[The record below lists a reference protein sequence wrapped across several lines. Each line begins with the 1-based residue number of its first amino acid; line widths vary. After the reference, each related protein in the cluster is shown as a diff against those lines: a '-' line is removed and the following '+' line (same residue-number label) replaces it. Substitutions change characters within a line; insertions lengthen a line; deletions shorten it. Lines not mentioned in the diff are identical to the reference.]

1 MKTIS
6 TYLVFVLIA
15 IITNS
20 VVAQD
25 NYKDKIQD
33 LKEQKEKITQEE
45 KEALKDEVEVIDK
58 RLERGS
64 INAEEAT
71 ELKEDAARR
80 RALNIENRL
89 AIIDNKIALLERNK
103 DDDLGDDDSTI
114 DREEET
120 GVSIKI
126 DDDVWIKIDDEE
138 WDIFTDKAKYD
149 RRTYSDLVFAF
160 GLNNAI
166 IKGQSINDT
175 PYKVWGS
182 RFFEIGWTWR
192 TRVFNNTNFM
202 RFHYGFSFQFNGLKS
217 QDNLYY
223 VVDDEGKTVQAPF
236 EYPLSK
242 SKLRMDNLVIPIHFE
257 FGPFKTTRSENRI
270 RYSLKDQFRIGVGA
284 YGGLN
289 MGTRQKLKYDQ
300 DGSNRKTKI
309 KGGLNS
315 SPFIYGLS
323 GYMGVNC
330 FSVYVK
336 YDLNPIFKSP
346 SDEQRNI
353 SFGLRFAI

>member
-1 MKTIS
+1 MTTS
-6 TYLVFVLIA
+6 L
-15 IITNS
+15 
-20 VVAQD
+20 VAQD
-25 NYKDKIQD
+25 NHKDKIQD

-45 KEALKDEVEVIDK
+45 KEALKNEVEVIDK

-103 DDDLGDDDSTI
+103 DDDLGDDDRI
-114 DREEET
+114 IYREEET

-126 DDDVWIKIDDEE
+126 DDDISIKIDDEE
-138 WDIFTDKAKYD
+138 WDIFTEKTKYD
-149 RRTYSDLVFAF
+149 RRTYSDMVFAF

-166 IKGQSINDT
+166 IKGQSLNDT

-192 TRVFNNTNFM
+192 TRVFNKTNFM

-236 EYPLSK
+236 EYPLRK
-242 SKLRMDNLVIPIHFE
+242 SKLRMDNLVFPVHFE
-257 FGPFKTTRSENRI
+257 FGPFKTTRSEHRI

-315 SPFIYGLS
+315 NPFIYGLS

>member
-6 TYLVFVLIA
+6 TYLVFVLIC
-15 IITNS
+15 IMTTS
-20 VVAQD
+20 LVAQD
-25 NYKDKIQD
+25 NHKDKIQD

-45 KEALKDEVEVIDK
+45 KEALKNEVEVIDK

-103 DDDLGDDDSTI
+103 DDDLGDDDRI
-114 DREEET
+114 IYREEET

-126 DDDVWIKIDDEE
+126 DDDISIKIDDEE
-138 WDIFTDKAKYD
+138 WDIFTEKTKYD
-149 RRTYSDLVFAF
+149 RRTYSDMVFAF

-166 IKGQSINDT
+166 IKGQSLNDT

-192 TRVFNNTNFM
+192 TRVFNKTNFM

-236 EYPLSK
+236 EYPLRK
-242 SKLRMDNLVIPIHFE
+242 SKLRMDNLVFPVHFE
-257 FGPFKTTRSENRI
+257 FGPFKTTRSEHRI

-315 SPFIYGLS
+315 NPFIYGLS

>member
-103 DDDLGDDDSTI
+103 DDDLGEDDSTI

-166 IKGQSINDT
+166 IKGQSLNDT

-242 SKLRMDNLVIPIHFE
+242 SKLRMDNLVFPIHFE

>member
-103 DDDLGDDDSTI
+103 DDDLGEDDSTI

-166 IKGQSINDT
+166 IKGQSLNDT

>member
-6 TYLVFVLIA
+6 TYLVFVLIC

-25 NYKDKIQD
+25 DYKDKIQD

-45 KEALKDEVEVIDK
+45 KEALKDEVEAIDK
-58 RLERGS
+58 RLEKGN
-64 INAEEAT
+64 INSEEAT

-103 DDDLGDDDSTI
+103 EDVLEADDSSI
-114 DREEET
+114 SRDEEA
-120 GVSIKI
+120 GVSINI
-126 DDDVWIKIDDEE
+126 DDDISIKIDDEE
-138 WDIFTDKAKYD
+138 WDIYFNKSKYD

-166 IKGQSINDT
+166 IKGQSLNDT

-192 TRVFNNTNFM
+192 TRVFKNTNFM

-223 VVDDEGKTVQAPF
+223 VVDDEGKTVQTPF
-236 EYPLSK
+236 AFPLRK
-242 SKLRMDNLVIPIHFE
+242 SKLRMDNLVFPVHFE
-257 FGPFKTTRSENRI
+257 FGPFKTTRSEHRI
-270 RYSLKDQFRIGVGA
+270 RYSLKNQFRIGLGA
-284 YGGLN
+284 YGGFN
-289 MGTRQKLKYDQ
+289 MGTRQKLKYNQ
-300 DGSNRKTKI
+300 DGSNRKTTI

-330 FSVYVK
+330 FSVYIK

>member
-1 MKTIS
+1 MTTS
-6 TYLVFVLIA
+6 L
-15 IITNS
+15 
-20 VVAQD
+20 VAQD

-45 KEALKDEVEVIDK
+45 KEALKNEVEVIDK

-89 AIIDNKIALLERNK
+89 AIIDNKIALLERNM
-103 DDDLGDDDSTI
+103 DDELGDDDRI
-114 DREEET
+114 IYREEET

-126 DDDVWIKIDDEE
+126 DDDISIKIDDEE
-138 WDIFTDKAKYD
+138 WDIFIDKAKYD

-166 IKGQSINDT
+166 IKGQSLNDT

-192 TRVFNNTNFM
+192 TRVFNKTNFM

-217 QDNLYY
+217 QDNLYF

-236 EYPLSK
+236 AYPLRK

-257 FGPFKTTRSENRI
+257 FGPFKTTRSEHRI

>member
-6 TYLVFVLIA
+6 TYLVLVLMCF
-15 IITNS
+15 ITNTM
-20 VVAQD
+20 VAQD
-25 NYKDKIQD
+25 NYKEKIED
-33 LKEQKEKITQEE
+33 LKEQKEKITLEE
-45 KEALKDEVEVIDK
+45 KEALKDEVEAINK
-58 RLERGS
+58 RLDKGKL
-64 INAEEAT
+64 NTEEAT

-103 DDDLGDDDSTI
+103 GDVLGEDDYSINRD
-114 DREEET
+114 EEA
-120 GVSIKI
+120 GVLINI
-126 DDDVWIKIDDEE
+126 DDDVSIKIDDEE
-138 WDIFTDKAKYD
+138 WDIFTNKAKYD

-166 IKGQSINDT
+166 IKGQSLNDT

-192 TRVFNNTNFM
+192 TRVFKKTNFM

-217 QDNLYY
+217 QDDLYY
-223 VVDDEGKTVQAPF
+223 VVDDEGKTVQTPF
-236 EYPLSK
+236 EYPLNK
-242 SKLRMDNLVIPIHFE
+242 SKLRMDNLVFPIHFE
-257 FGPFKTTRSENRI
+257 FGPFNTIRSENRI
-270 RYSLKDQFRIGVGA
+270 RYSLKNQFRIAVGA
-284 YGGLN
+284 YGGFN
-289 MGTRQKLKYDQ
+289 MGTRQKLKYNQ
-300 DGSNRKTKI
+300 DGSSRKTTI

-330 FSVYVK
+330 FSVYIK

>member
-6 TYLVFVLIA
+6 TYLVFVIFCV
-15 IITNS
+15 ISNS

-25 NYKDKIQD
+25 DYNEKIQD
-33 LKEQKEKITQEE
+33 LTEQKEIITQEE
-45 KEALKDEVEVIDK
+45 KEALKHEVEAIDK
-58 RLERGS
+58 RLENGY
-64 INAEEAT
+64 INDEEAS

-89 AIIDNKIALLERNK
+89 AIIDNKIALLERNEEIVIVEE
-103 DDDLGDDDSTI
+103 DDSLN
-114 DREEET
+114 RGEEAA
-120 GVSIKI
+120 VIINI
-126 DDDVWIKIDDEE
+126 DDDVSLKMDDEE
-138 WDIFTDKAKYD
+138 WDIFISKTKYD

-166 IKGQSINDT
+166 IKGQSLNDT

-192 TRVFNNTNFM
+192 TRVFNKTNFM

-236 EYPLSK
+236 EYPLRK
-242 SKLRMDNLVIPIHFE
+242 SKLKIDNLVIPIHFE
-257 FGPFKTTRSENRI
+257 FGPFKTIRSENRI
-270 RYSLKDQFRIGVGA
+270 RYSLKNQFRIGLGA
-284 YGGLN
+284 YGGFN
-289 MGTRQKLKYDQ
+289 MGTRQKLKYNQ
-300 DGSNRKTKI
+300 DGSNRKTTL

-315 SPFIYGLS
+315 NPFIYGLS

>member
-58 RLERGS
+58 RLERGV

-71 ELKEDAARR
+71 ELKEDAAKR

-103 DDDLGDDDSTI
+103 DEDLGDDNSTI
-114 DREEET
+114 NSEEET

-126 DDDVWIKIDDEE
+126 DDDISIKIDDEE
-138 WDIFTDKAKYD
+138 WDIFIDKTKYD

-166 IKGQSINDT
+166 IEGQSLNDT

-182 RFFEIGWTWR
+182 KFFEIGWTWR
-192 TRVFNNTNFM
+192 TRVFKKTNFM

-223 VVDDEGKTVQAPF
+223 VVDDEGRTVQAPF
-236 EYPLSK
+236 EYPLRK
-242 SKLRMDNLVIPIHFE
+242 SKLRMDNLVFPIHFE
-257 FGPFKTTRSENRI
+257 FGPFKTTKSEHRI

-300 DGSNRKTKI
+300 DGSKRKTKI